1 MGGDAIQDLQ
11 RIDLSNPEQLTRLC
25 KLFRVTEADL
35 IALSPRFGFS
45 TDGVRE
51 HLGCWDFS
59 RMREPRET
67 FAPKAH
73 ARDTLPPV
81 MQLADAGDDPSAS

>member
-1 MGGDAIQDLQ
+1 MERDAAQDLQ
-11 RIDLSNPEQLTRLC
+11 RIDLSNTEQLARLC

-35 IALSPRFGFS
+35 ITLAPRFGFF
-45 TDGVRE
+45 TDGVGK

-67 FAPKAH
+67 FAP
-73 ARDTLPPV
+73 RTP
-81 MQLADAGDDPSAS
+81 

>member
-1 MGGDAIQDLQ
+1 MERDVTLDLQ
-11 RIDLSNPEQLTRLC
+11 RIDLSNPEQLARLC
-25 KLFRVTEADL
+25 KLFRVTKADL
-35 IALSPRFGFS
+35 IALAPRFGFS

-67 FAPKAH
+67 FAPRA
-73 ARDTLPPV
+73 P
-81 MQLADAGDDPSAS
+81 

>member
-1 MGGDAIQDLQ
+1 MERDVTQDLQ
-11 RIDLSNPEQLTRLC
+11 RIDLSSPEQLARLC

-35 IALSPRFGFS
+35 IALAPRFAFS

-67 FAPKAH
+67 FAP
-73 ARDTLPPV
+73 RTP
-81 MQLADAGDDPSAS
+81 